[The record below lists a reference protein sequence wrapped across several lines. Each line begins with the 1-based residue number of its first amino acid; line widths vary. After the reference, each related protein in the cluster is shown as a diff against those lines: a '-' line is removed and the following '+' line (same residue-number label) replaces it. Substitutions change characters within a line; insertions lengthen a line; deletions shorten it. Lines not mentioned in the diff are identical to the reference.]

1 VSDGTVPHLGTHDP
15 KVGTAAI
22 TRDEWLAEFE
32 RVLRE
37 TPGRDDEGLTAREIG
52 DAIGLSPRGV
62 LEKLRRIGPRVVA
75 GRKTITD
82 MAGRQTTTFCYRLR
96 PESPDVH

>member
-1 VSDGTVPHLGTHDP
+1 MSET
-15 KVGTAAI
+15 I

-37 TPGRDDEGLTAREIG
+37 IPQRNDEGLTAREISAALG
-52 DAIGLSPRGV
+52 IGPKAI
-62 LEKLRRIGPRVVA
+62 LEKLRLLGPRVVA